1 MSDKV
6 ALTSMVKS
14 SGCAAKLPPGEL
26 EKVLSSLP
34 VMNSDKLINGFGG
47 NEDALIYD
55 LGDNKVMVA
64 TLDFFPPMVDDPFTF
79 GKIAAA
85 NALSDSFAMGCKP
98 AVALNIMCF
107 PSCLDTSVMKD
118 ILLGGQF
125 SVGAAD
131 AVIAGGHTI
140 SDAVPKYGLCVI
152 GFGDKDKIW
161 RNNGAQ
167 EGDVLVLTK
176 KIGTGVAM
184 TALKGG
190 MCESTTEKEALDSMM
205 LLNKEAYEK
214 AKDLDIHSATDVTGF
229 SLLGHLKEMCGT
241 GEITAVV
248 NSSSVPFFEGVEEL
262 AQFGLIPGGMYNNR
276 DFIQGSVSFEE
287 GIRLEIQDLL
297 FDPQTSGGLLLA
309 MSPSDAKAYIES
321 MNNKAWEIGYISKA
335 LETPIKVLK

>member
-26 EKVLSSLP
+26 NKVLSSLP
-34 VMNSDKLINGFGG
+34 IMKSDNLINGFDG

-55 LGDNKVMVA
+55 LGDNRVMVA
-64 TLDFFPPMVDDPFTF
+64 TLDFFPPMVDDPLTF

-85 NALSDSFAMGCKP
+85 NALSDSYAMGCIP

-107 PSCLDTSVMKD
+107 PACLDISVMRD

-125 SVGAAD
+125 SVGAAN

-161 RNNGAQ
+161 RNQGAKI
-167 EGDVLVLTK
+167 GDVLVLTK
-176 KIGTGVAM
+176 KLGTGVAM
-184 TALKGG
+184 TALKGK
-190 MCESTTEKEALDSMM
+190 MCESVTEKEALASMM

-214 AKDLDIHSATDVTGF
+214 ARNLDIHSATDITGF
-229 SLLGHLKEMCGT
+229 SLLGHLNEMCGAKD
-241 GEITAVV
+241 ISAVV
-248 NSSSVPFFEGVEEL
+248 NSSKVPFFEGVEEL
-262 AQFGLIPGGMYNNR
+262 ARFGLIPEGMYNNR
-276 DFIQGSVSFEE
+276 DYIQDQVSFEE
-287 GIRLEIQDLL
+287 GIRLEVQDLL

-309 MSPSDAKAYIES
+309 MSKADAKTFIES
-321 MNNKAWEIGYISKA
+321 MDNKAWEIGYISKP
-335 LETPIKVLK
+335 LSTPIRVLK